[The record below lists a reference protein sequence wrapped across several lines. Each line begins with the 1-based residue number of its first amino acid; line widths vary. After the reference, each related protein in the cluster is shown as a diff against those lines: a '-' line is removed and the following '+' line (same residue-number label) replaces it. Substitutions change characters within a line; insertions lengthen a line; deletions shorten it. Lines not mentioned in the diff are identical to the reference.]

1 MIKIKKCIVYT
12 LTAALLIP
20 TQVHF
25 VKAETGKDVQNKI
38 ENNKQEID
46 LEVPEQVVL
55 EKNDL
60 FVVKAA
66 EKYALSDGSKA
77 AELIES
83 IKDKD
88 KYKRA
93 VSIILD
99 KYYQKDD
106 VKSEV
111 AEFAKSIKESGKEV
125 AVEYQNALEE
135 RTNDKLN
142 YNATRLIVEFDSNV
156 SDASIEEAMNTI
168 SDGGYL
174 VFDQFGIDSNL
185 PQEKKDQIQNALD
198 GANKVAIVQ
207 VDEGHTTKKEMK
219 EYTAIKGVSDV
230 TRDIEVE
237 SDGYSYTNDPLV
249 NDQWYID
256 GRLNFTWN
264 TINSKRPFQSPVYV
278 AVIDEGFDIDHP
290 DLEGQFVKDKTCDV
304 TNNYKSLFK
313 ENPTGDMRHGTHVA
327 GIINAK
333 TNNSIGVA
341 GIASISESSSTRYFD
356 KCKLMGLKVADEE
369 GNMQSADIIN
379 AVGYALTNG
388 ADIISMSF
396 GAYGDLGMN
405 PVINAAHQAGVTLI
419 ASAGNKNTDN
429 PHYPS
434 DYKYVISV
442 AAVDEDMT
450 KAEYSNYGSGVD
462 VAAPGTNIC
471 STFPNG
477 GYALSSG
484 TSMAAPY
491 VSGVVALM
499 KQVDSTLTPDQIEV
513 KLKEYATP
521 LEDGAECGAG
531 VVSLPA
537 TVLTCLP

>member
-1 MIKIKKCIVYT
+1 MIKMKKCIVYT

-66 EKYALSDGSKA
+66 EKYALSAGSKA

-111 AEFAKSIKESGKEV
+111 AEFTKSIKESGKEV

-135 RTNDKLN
+135 RTNEKLN
-142 YNATRLIVEFDSNV
+142 YDATQLIVEFDSDV

-168 SDGGYL
+168 SDGGHL
-174 VFDQFGIDSNL
+174 VFDQFEIDSNL
-185 PQEKKDQIQNALD
+185 PQEKKDRIQKAID

-219 EYTAIKGVSDV
+219 EYTTIKGVSDV
-230 TRDIEVE
+230 TRDSEME
-237 SDGYSYTNDPLV
+237 STGYSFTNDPLV
-249 NDQWYID
+249 DQQWHID

-278 AVIDEGFDIDHP
+278 AVIDTGFDIDHP

-313 ENPTGDMRHGTHVA
+313 ENSLDYAQHGTHVA

-341 GIASISESSSTRYFD
+341 GIASISESNSTRYFD
-356 KCKLMGLKVADEE
+356 KCKLMGVKVSNQYKQMMTADV
-369 GNMQSADIIN
+369 IN
-379 AVGYALTNG
+379 GIGYAITNG
-388 ADIISMSF
+388 ADIINLS
-396 GAYGDLGMN
+396 LGSYSDNGMF
-405 PVINAAHQAGVTLI
+405 PVINAAHQAGVTVI
-419 ASAGNKNTDN
+419 AAAGNNDTSDPFYPASYKN
-429 PHYPS
+429 
-434 DYKYVISV
+434 VISV

-450 KAEYSNYGSGVD
+450 KAKYSNYGENVD
-462 VAAPGTNIC
+462 VAAPGTNIY
-471 STFPNG
+471 STYPNG
-477 GYALSSG
+477 YEWASG

-491 VSGVVALM
+491 VTGVVALM
-499 KQVDSTLTPDQIEV
+499 KQVDTTLTPDQIEA
-513 KLKEYATP
+513 KLKEYATH
-521 LEDGAECGAG
+521 LEDNNTECGAG